1 MKYLICLGHL
11 PSFPFSRWR
20 EKVPKADEG
29 GTTEDDFAPPTAT
42 LTRRAARAGLSRRR
56 ERRLGSGPMRAKLAA
71 CCGLIIGAAITQLA
85 CAEETITAIVVQDS
99 APLRAAAKDSAQQQA
114 VLWQGDAL
122 EVRGRRLD
130 YLQVYDHRRE
140 RAGFVRA
147 AQVRMLSL
155 QPQDA
160 PELLAVV
167 RFLRDTSGAE
177 ALGIG
182 YAAAYLKAAPAG
194 AIGAEPFDALGTMA
208 DRLARR
214 ASTNRNNANDGVI
227 AAHLEVVASYG
238 INIRSFEHD
247 GRMQLCYDG
256 EAFRRVLALK
266 SSDEEK
272 ARAALGLTRQDCIDP
287 AITPVERATFD
298 TWRADVLDR
307 APRANLPE
315 YLKNRL
321 RMRSAAVW
329 ASIAFER
336 TRRGDS
342 AQEAASLAVQELIAI
357 NKLELADEDL
367 AAYNDAAMRVGA
379 SRWGAEPERKTTPAG
394 LEIVTNQGQPG
405 ETCIKLLDR
414 KRDLAHPLLQRC
426 TFGTVWTNSARTNP
440 YGTALALAV
449 QPLESWREMWLFH
462 LAGDG
467 WRIDVVPPGD
477 DAPELGYIEFA
488 GWVPGGKK
496 MLAAREVRSAGKFVH
511 SFEVLDL
518 ETLAVQKRADNPQA
532 LSLFYRWQDPA
543 WKGQTVSLR

>member
-1 MKYLICLGHL
+1 M
-11 PSFPFSRWR
+11 
-20 EKVPKADEG
+20 
-29 GTTEDDFAPPTAT
+29 
-42 LTRRAARAGLSRRR
+42 
-56 ERRLGSGPMRAKLAA
+56 KLAA
-71 CCGLIIGAAITQLA
+71 MLGMVIATAIAQVAAA
-85 CAEETITAIVVQDS
+85 AEPATAIVVQDS
-99 APLRAAAKDSAQQQA
+99 TSLRAAAKDSAQQQA

-147 AQVRMLSL
+147 AQVRVLSL

-182 YAAAYLKAAPAG
+182 YAAAYLKAVPAS

-214 ASTNRNNANDGVI
+214 ASTNRNKANETVI
-227 AAHLEVVASYG
+227 AAHLEVVAAYG
-238 INIRSFEHD
+238 MNIRSFEHD

-272 ARAALGLTRQDCIDP
+272 ARAALGLTRQECIDP
-287 AITPVERATFD
+287 AITPVERARFD
-298 TWRADVLDR
+298 TWRAEVLDR

-321 RMRSAAVW
+321 RMRSAVVW

-336 TRRGDS
+336 TRHGDS
-342 AQEAASLAVQELIAI
+342 AQEAASLAVQELTAV
-357 NKLELADEDL
+357 NKLELTDEDQV
-367 AAYNDAAMRVGA
+367 AYSDAALRVGA
-379 SRWGAEPERKTTPAG
+379 SRWGAEPAQPTPSAG
-394 LEIVTNQGQPG
+394 LAIATSPGQPG

-426 TFGTVWTNSARTNP
+426 TFGTVWANSAKSNP

-462 LAGDG
+462 LTGDG

-477 DAPELGYIEFA
+477 DTPDPSLSLGYVEFA
-488 GWVPGGKK
+488 GWVPGARK
-496 MLAAREVRSAGKFVH
+496 MLAAREVRSAGKFTR

-518 ETLAVQKRADNPQA
+518 DTLAVHKRVDNPQA